1 MKSFR
6 CKIQISDFFFF
17 FALQAVQDQL
27 VEVIEVFNV
36 KVTVKDVFARCSKC
50 NSKMYIVVPSSVIS
64 AMQSGVTSRNE
75 ARGGWVECEGGSVN
89 VLSGFTGS
97 GVRVLFE
104 AIPVAVVESND
115 LFYICSACG
124 KCYWEGSHHSKILCG
139 RLKNIVV
146 EDNDDGDEGNARR
159 DTSSG
164 KTT

>member
-1 MKSFR
+1 MNYVLFLDVR
-6 CKIQISDFFFF
+6 LNFFS

-27 VEVIEVFNV
+27 TEVIEAFS
-36 KVTVKDVFARCSKC
+36 VTVTAKDVFARCSKC
-50 NSKMYIVVPSSVIS
+50 NAKKYIEVPSSVIS

-75 ARGGWVECEGGSVN
+75 AQGGWVECKGGSVN

-104 AIPVAVVESND
+104 AVPMPVVEAND

-124 KCYWEGSHHSKILCG
+124 KCYWEGSHHSKILGG

-146 EDNDDGDEGNARR
+146 EDNDEGSAGRN
-159 DTSSG
+159 TSG
-164 KTT
+164 EKTT